1 VIWGLPQPNSRR
13 RNGPISRRL
22 LDVAQSVRRDGLTL
36 GELVDRLA
44 AEGLGLT
51 LLLLTVPAL
60 IPLPG
65 PFGMVFG
72 TLVALVAIQIM
83 LGAERLWLPEMLRRR
98 PLPQRGLRNVIRVA
112 LDWTATAER
121 VLRER
126 RLVWLTGKPARMLL
140 APPLLLMA
148 ITIVLPIP
156 FGNVVP
162 ALALI
167 SAALG
172 FIAGDGLAV
181 LASIVLA
188 IVAVL
193 WTALLLY
200 SGAAAASYVA
210 GLAGDLAAEIGHGL
224 ERHGIDPMLAS
235 VVAALL
241 AVVATVAL
249 LRRRRRDQQTR

>member
-1 VIWGLPQPNSRR
+1 MHSLLPQPNPRR
-13 RNGPISRRL
+13 HTGPISRRL
-22 LDVAQSVRRDGLTL
+22 LDVAQSVRRDSLTL

-65 PFGMVFG
+65 PFGMLFG

-83 LGAERLWLPEMLRRR
+83 LGADRLWLPAVLRRR
-98 PLPQRGLRNVIRVA
+98 RLPQRGLRNVIRVA
-112 LDWTATAER
+112 LDWTGVAER
-121 VLRER
+121 MLREH

-172 FIAGDGLAV
+172 FIASDGLAV

-188 IVAVL
+188 VVAVL

-210 GLAGDLAAEIGHGL
+210 DRAGDLTAAIGHGL
-224 ERHGIDPMLAS
+224 ERHGIDPMLA
-235 VVAALL
+235 
-241 AVVATVAL
+241 AVVATLLALVATFAV
-249 LRRRRRDQQTR
+249 LRRWLRPQQAR